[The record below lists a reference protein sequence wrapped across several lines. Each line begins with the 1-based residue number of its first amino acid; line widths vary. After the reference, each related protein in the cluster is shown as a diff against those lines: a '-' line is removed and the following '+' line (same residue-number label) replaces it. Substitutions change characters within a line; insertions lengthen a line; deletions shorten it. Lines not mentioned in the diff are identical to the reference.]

1 MSASVSLTAAV
12 ARRKPV
18 LVSDVRS
25 HSSAAADVPPSTP
38 SSAAPAAVIETA
50 TSSKDIGRY
59 SSRNN
64 EPSAVRKAPGDGPAA
79 TAARRARKLTPR
91 KERPWWLTAISVFT
105 KNFVLLMVVIGLV
118 QLVRKM
124 AVKSVLMPPEL
135 TDFEGRITE
144 VEGLVKKTAKTLQVQ
159 MDVVD
164 KKVGSEVLG
173 LREEVKEIRE
183 SAGKLGDEVK
193 ELVEKSGVL
202 ERGLKELRDGE
213 WLSKEEFQ
221 VFVDEVKAIRKDRG
235 HPMVDVSLDDLKAY
249 AREMLIKEI
258 EKHAADGL
266 GMVDYA
272 VASAGGSVI
281 GHSEVY
287 SVGNGWF
294 SMTTR
299 QGAHADA
306 TKMLKPSFG
315 EPGQC
320 FPLKGSS
327 GYVIIKLR
335 TSIIPEAVTL
345 EHVAKSVAFDRSSAP
360 KDCRVS
366 GWLQGRSDIAA
377 VDATKMLLL
386 TEFAYDLDKSNAQ
399 TFDVD
404 SSVGL
409 INRVRLDFSS
419 NHGSPSHTCI
429 YRFRVHGHEP
439 DSNSLLEMQS

>member
-1 MSASVSLTAAV
+1 MSASVSLTTNPAAV

-25 HSSAAADVPPSTP
+25 HSSAAADVPPPTP
-38 SSAAPAAVIETA
+38 SSATRAAVIETA

-64 EPSAVRKAPGDGPAA
+64 EPSAVGITPGDGPAA
-79 TAARRARKLTPR
+79 TVARRTKKLTGR

-118 QLVRKM
+118 QLVRNLN
-124 AVKSVLMPPEL
+124 VKSALMPPEL
-135 TDFEGRITE
+135 TDFEGRIAE
-144 VEGLVKKTAKTLQVQ
+144 VEGLVKKTARTLQVQ
-159 MDVVD
+159 MDIVD
-164 KKVGSEVLG
+164 TRMESEVLG

-202 ERGLKELRDGE
+202 ASGLKELRDGE

-221 VFVDEVKAIRKDRG
+221 VFVDEVKAMRKDRG
-235 HPMVDVSLDDLKAY
+235 DPGIDVSLDDLRTY

-294 SMTTR
+294 SVTTR
-299 QGAHADA
+299 KGAHADS

-366 GWLQGRSDIAA
+366 GWLQGQSDTPA
-377 VDATKMLLL
+377 VDTTKMPLMA
-386 TEFAYDLDKSNAQ
+386 EFAYDLDKSNAQ

-404 SSVGL
+404 PSVGL
-409 INRVRLDFSS
+409 VNRVSGIKFSHLS
-419 NHGSPSHTCI
+419 SVCVQMLG
-429 YRFRVHGHEP
+429 
-439 DSNSLLEMQS
+439 